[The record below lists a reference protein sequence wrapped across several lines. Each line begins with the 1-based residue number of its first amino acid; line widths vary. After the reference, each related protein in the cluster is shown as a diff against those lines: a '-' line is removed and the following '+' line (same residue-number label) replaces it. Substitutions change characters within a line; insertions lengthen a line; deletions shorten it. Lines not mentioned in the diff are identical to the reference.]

1 MKLVDTKYIFVNVA
15 DTEHVSY
22 GDFKIPLPQFQ
33 TGVGVYNHMYIKKHV
48 IPYDWKA
55 FSSGNNTISITIGA
69 KTYVYTLTE
78 GNPNIYDLVTEINT
92 IQSYFTVS
100 FNRTASKLYWKN
112 NTAFSATLASSAYK
126 KLGLASTGMVVF
138 AGAISPSPNI
148 VDVAP
153 ARILIIKSELPS
165 SGEEVYI
172 STSVTGET
180 RDTGI
185 VSAICMDVPPY
196 SHKVWRDMGGFYY
209 SYIQKT
215 TQSVRFWFEDV
226 DGNKIVPQ
234 TPPFLVIAVETYKDD
249 SGELLSTQ
257 QEALRLQK
265 FALLV
270 KGQKGKDAKANKN
283 VSKK

>member
-1 MKLVDTKYIFVNVA
+1 MKLVDTKYIFVNIA
-15 DTEHVSY
+15 DTEHISY
-22 GDFKIPLPQFQ
+22 GDFRIPLPQFQ
-33 TGVGVYNHMYIKKHV
+33 TGTGVYNHMYIKKHV

-55 FSSGNNTISITIGA
+55 FNSGNNTLTITVN
-69 KTYVYTLTE
+69 TTVHTYTLTE
-78 GNPNIYDLVTEINT
+78 GNPNVMDLVAEINSLQT
-92 IQSYFTVS
+92 YVTAS
-100 FNRTASKLYWKN
+100 FNRTSSKISWKN
-112 NTAFSATLASSAYK
+112 NTVSTVYISAGAYK
-126 KLGLASTGMVVF
+126 KIGLNASALTVATATTV
-138 AGAISPSPNI
+138 ASPNI

-172 STSVTGET
+172 SSSVTGET

-234 TPPFLVIAVETYKDD
+234 TPPFLVVAVETYKDD

-270 KGQKGKDAKANKN
+270 KGQKSKGEQNKN
-283 VSKK
+283 VKKK